1 MPIVIV
7 PAPYRGPTQG
17 RGEISVEGATPRECL
32 EAVER
37 EYPGFRELVLD
48 GDGAVHRFIKLFVNH
63 EEIDPEA
70 VDHPIDAAD
79 RLEVLAAIAGG

>member
-1 MPIVIV
+1 MPIVVV

-17 RGEISVEGATPRECL
+17 HGEISVEGATPRECI

-37 EYPGFRELVLD
+37 EYPGFLELVLD

-63 EEIDPEA
+63 EEIDPAA
-70 VDHPIDAAD
+70 VDRPMEAAD